1 MVIWSWWWW
10 LSWGQ
15 RFELILYRFT
25 IFQKEALYLITLIG
39 IDNANVGKGKVPAS
53 PRFLNRALP
62 LTRTGA
68 IGDADAVAD
77 LN

>member
-1 MVIWSWWWW
+1 MVKLGAEIRVNSVQIHNI
-10 LSWGQ
+10 SKN
-15 RFELILYRFT
+15 
-25 IFQKEALYLITLIG
+25 KEALYLITLIG
-39 IDNANVGKGKVPAS
+39 IDNANVGKRKVPAS
-53 PRFLNRALP
+53 PRFFYCALP